1 MLMPEGYQT
10 SIGTRCWT
18 SAAAPCWAARALQ
31 ECEKLL
37 DREPRLSKKGA
48 KSPLRQL
55 SMIGDYEA
63 TMRWITMAE
72 HDVTATLPVALVPQ
86 ALKGTDCLTC

>member
-1 MLMPEGYQT
+1 
-10 SIGTRCWT
+10 
-18 SAAAPCWAARALQ
+18 
-31 ECEKLL
+31 
-37 DREPRLSKKGA
+37 
-48 KSPLRQL
+48 
-55 SMIGDYEA
+55 MIGDYEA